1 MEKNVS
7 LFDQG
12 LQKQEV
18 RSENRRAA
26 MLVSN
31 SVGIEMAKNA
41 FKELENEYRELEKNS
56 EQQLDNAWCLSF

>member
-7 LFDQG
+7 LFDQE

>member
-56 EQQLDNAWCLSF
+56 EQQLDNA